1 MYLVTPDNKNFLR
14 VHDRTTAD
22 RLAEN
27 IGGSIF
33 TTIKPI
39 EVLISRINKTKHVA
53 IFNLQEG
60 ITYAAMNDLKPTD
73 NYTAMLEGKGYST
86 IAGNVYLVVNE
97 TDFPEFERK
106 PAF

>member
-14 VHDRTTAD
+14 VHDRTIAD

-33 TTIKPI
+33 STTKPI
-39 EVLISRINKTKHVA
+39 EVLISRVDNTKHVA
-53 IFNLQEG
+53 IFNMNEG
-60 ITYAAMNDLKPTD
+60 LMYATMNQLGPTSD
-73 NYTAMLEGKGYST
+73 YNAMLNRKGYSV
-86 IAGNVYLVVNE
+86 IAGNIYLVVNE